1 MSNAATITFTMKP
14 GKWQSLLSSGRF
26 MTTGVNNA
34 DNFTVTA
41 AVASGTTTVAV
52 SADQTTITVNGP
64 LDTLT
69 IAVVSGDPTPTIA
82 PVSVIFKRQDSGVDF
97 WGNTEF
103 GGNRTAKK
111 LGSSRIPVI
120 VLQDSSPASGS
131 TTFEFYILVQKMDT
145 KTPDYGLIDPK
156 IVSTN

>member
-34 DNFTVTA
+34 DNFNVA
-41 AVASGTTTVAV
+41 AIVASGTTTVVV

-103 GGNRTAKK
+103 GGNRTAK
-111 LGSSRIPVI
+111 LGSSGNPVI